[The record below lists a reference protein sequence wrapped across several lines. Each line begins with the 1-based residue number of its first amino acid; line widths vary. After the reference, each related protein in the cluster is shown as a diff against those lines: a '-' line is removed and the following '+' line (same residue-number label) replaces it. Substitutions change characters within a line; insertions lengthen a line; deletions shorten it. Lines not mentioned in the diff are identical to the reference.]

1 MHPTFSAL
9 WASDPKVI
17 LSPPSSKYLLSIPLE
32 GCGCA
37 YVLLRGATFISNAC
51 FLFMIVLS
59 TLSIGSL
66 CISYKESEKAFIK
79 RYAESECECMI
90 AVFDGDK
97 VVGNCNL
104 NVKNRKKVRH
114 RAELGIGLRKS
125 HYRLGIG
132 TMLITELSIIARNIG
147 CTQFE
152 LTYVDGNCRA
162 KGLYEKCGFVE
173 VGRMPCG
180 VRFEDGT
187 YADDVFMRKV
197 L

>member
-1 MHPTFSAL
+1 MIFEA
-9 WASDPKVI
+9 K
-17 LSPPSSKYLLSIPLE
+17 K
-32 GCGCA
+32 
-37 YVLLRGATFISNAC
+37 VLLRNGKTVILKSPSEDDWEK
-51 FLFMIVLS
+51 MIDYIKCVSAETPYILR
-59 TLSIGSL
+59 TPEE
-66 CISYKESEKAFIK
+66 CNDTEESEKAFIK
-79 RYAESECECMI
+79 HYAESECECMI

-104 NVKNRKKVRH
+104 RVNNRKKVRH

-125 HYRLGIG
+125 HYRMGIG
-132 TMLITELSIIARNIG
+132 TMLITELSIVARKLG

-152 LTYVDGNCRA
+152 LTYVDGNYRA

-180 VRFEDGT
+180 VRFEDGS

>member
-1 MHPTFSAL
+1 MIYEAKKILLKNGKTVVLRSPSEDDWQAMIDYITCL
-9 WASDPKVI
+9 ASETPYI
-17 LSPPSSKYLLSIPLE
+17 LREPDE
-32 GCGCA
+32 CDD
-37 YVLLRGATFISNAC
+37 T
-51 FLFMIVLS
+51 
-59 TLSIGSL
+59 
-66 CISYKESEKAFIK
+66 EQSERAFIR
-79 RYAESECECMI
+79 RYNESRLGCMI

-104 NVKNRKKVRH
+104 NIKDRNKVRH
-114 RAELGIGLRKS
+114 RAVLAIGLRKS

-132 TMLITELSIIARNIG
+132 TTLITELSIIARSVG

-152 LTYVDGNCRA
+152 LEYVDGNYRA

-173 VGRMPCG
+173 VGRMPRG

-187 YADDVFMRKV
+187 YADEVMMVKP

>member
-1 MHPTFSAL
+1 MIY
-9 WASDPKVI
+9 KE
-17 LSPPSSKYLLSIPLE
+17 KK
-32 GCGCA
+32 
-37 YVLLRGATFISNAC
+37 VLLRNGKTVVLKSPSEDDWQA
-51 FLFMIVLS
+51 MIDYIKCVSAETPYILR
-59 TLSIGSL
+59 TPEE
-66 CISYKESEKAFIK
+66 CKDTEESEKAFIR
-79 RYAESECECMI
+79 RYNESELECMI
-90 AVFDGDK
+90 AVFDGET

-114 RAELGIGLRKS
+114 RAELGIGLCKS

-132 TMLITELSIIARNIG
+132 TTLITELSIIARNEG

-152 LTYVDGNCRA
+152 LQYVDGNYRA

-180 VRFEDGT
+180 VRFDDGT
-187 YADDVFMRKV
+187 YADDVNMRKI

>member
-1 MHPTFSAL
+1 MIY
-9 WASDPKVI
+9 KE
-17 LSPPSSKYLLSIPLE
+17 KK
-32 GCGCA
+32 
-37 YVLLRGATFISNAC
+37 VLLRNGKTV
-51 FLFMIVLS
+51 VLKS
-59 TLSIGSL
+59 PSEDDWKAMTDYIRCVASETPYILRAPEE
-66 CISYKESEKAFIK
+66 CNDTEESEKAFIR
-79 RYAESECECMI
+79 RYNESELECMI
-90 AVFDGDK
+90 AVFDGET

-132 TMLITELSIIARNIG
+132 TTLITELSIIARNEG

-152 LTYVDGNCRA
+152 LQYVDGNYRA

-173 VGRMPCG
+173 VGRMPNG
-180 VRFEDGT
+180 VRFDDGT
-187 YADDVFMRKV
+187 YADDVNMRKI